1 MPGLSGFFER
11 KNMSFN
17 PDNPRRKA
25 LIAMSG
31 GVDSSVA
38 AYLAIESGL
47 DCIGVTM
54 KLFDNEDAGISREKS
69 CCSLEDTEYAR
80 GVAYRLG
87 MPYYVFNFTADFK
100 EQVMRRFVEAYER
113 GATPNPCI
121 DCNRYLK
128 FDRLYR
134 RAKELGCEY
143 VVTGH
148 YARIEEENGRFL
160 LKKAVDPTKDQSYV
174 LYSMTQDELRHTLFP
189 LGGMTKMHTRELA
202 RKLGFYNA
210 DKPDSQD
217 ICFVPDG
224 DYASFI
230 RSFTGRDYPRGEFV
244 DKSGNVLGEHRG
256 LIGYTVGQRKG
267 LGIALGEPRY
277 VTALM
282 PKENRVVLGSNEDL
296 MSRELD
302 ANNFNFIAFDTPPA
316 EFRASARV
324 RYRQAEQPA
333 TVRVTGEDT
342 VHITFDEPQRAITKG
357 QAVVVY
363 DGDVVIG
370 GGEIC

>member
-11 KNMSFN
+11 KNMRFN

-54 KLFDNEDAGISREKS
+54 KLFDNEDAG
-69 CCSLEDTEYAR
+69 
-80 GVAYRLG
+80 V
-87 MPYYVFNFTADFK
+87 
-100 EQVMRRFVEAYER
+100 
-113 GATPNPCI
+113 
-121 DCNRYLK
+121 
-128 FDRLYR
+128 
-134 RAKELGCEY
+134 
-143 VVTGH
+143 
-148 YARIEEENGRFL
+148 
-160 LKKAVDPTKDQSYV
+160 
-174 LYSMTQDELRHTLFP
+174 
-189 LGGMTKMHTRELA
+189 
-202 RKLGFYNA
+202 
-210 DKPDSQD
+210 
-217 ICFVPDG
+217 
-224 DYASFI
+224 
-230 RSFTGRDYPRGEFV
+230 
-244 DKSGNVLGEHRG
+244 
-256 LIGYTVGQRKG
+256 
-267 LGIALGEPRY
+267 
-277 VTALM
+277 
-282 PKENRVVLGSNEDL
+282 
-296 MSRELD
+296 SRELD
-302 ANNFNFIAFDTPPA
+302 AKNFNFIAFDTPPA

-333 TVRVTGEDT
+333 TVRVTGENT

>member
-17 PDNPRRKA
+17 PDNPRREA

-54 KLFDNEDAGISREKS
+54 KLFNNEDAG
-69 CCSLEDTEYAR
+69 
-80 GVAYRLG
+80 V
-87 MPYYVFNFTADFK
+87 
-100 EQVMRRFVEAYER
+100 
-113 GATPNPCI
+113 
-121 DCNRYLK
+121 
-128 FDRLYR
+128 
-134 RAKELGCEY
+134 
-143 VVTGH
+143 
-148 YARIEEENGRFL
+148 
-160 LKKAVDPTKDQSYV
+160 
-174 LYSMTQDELRHTLFP
+174 
-189 LGGMTKMHTRELA
+189 
-202 RKLGFYNA
+202 
-210 DKPDSQD
+210 
-217 ICFVPDG
+217 
-224 DYASFI
+224 
-230 RSFTGRDYPRGEFV
+230 
-244 DKSGNVLGEHRG
+244 
-256 LIGYTVGQRKG
+256 
-267 LGIALGEPRY
+267 
-277 VTALM
+277 
-282 PKENRVVLGSNEDL
+282 
-296 MSRELD
+296 SRELD
-302 ANNFNFIAFDTPPA
+302 AKNFNFIAFDTPPA

-333 TVRVTGEDT
+333 TVRVTGENT

>member
-11 KNMSFN
+11 KNMRFN

-54 KLFDNEDAGISREKS
+54 KLFNNEDAG
-69 CCSLEDTEYAR
+69 
-80 GVAYRLG
+80 V
-87 MPYYVFNFTADFK
+87 
-100 EQVMRRFVEAYER
+100 
-113 GATPNPCI
+113 
-121 DCNRYLK
+121 
-128 FDRLYR
+128 
-134 RAKELGCEY
+134 
-143 VVTGH
+143 
-148 YARIEEENGRFL
+148 
-160 LKKAVDPTKDQSYV
+160 
-174 LYSMTQDELRHTLFP
+174 
-189 LGGMTKMHTRELA
+189 
-202 RKLGFYNA
+202 
-210 DKPDSQD
+210 
-217 ICFVPDG
+217 
-224 DYASFI
+224 
-230 RSFTGRDYPRGEFV
+230 
-244 DKSGNVLGEHRG
+244 
-256 LIGYTVGQRKG
+256 
-267 LGIALGEPRY
+267 
-277 VTALM
+277 
-282 PKENRVVLGSNEDL
+282 
-296 MSRELD
+296 SRELD
-302 ANNFNFIAFDTPPA
+302 AKNFNFIAFDTPPA

-333 TVRVTGEDT
+333 TVRVTGENT